1 MVTVRT
7 ALQFTTG
14 VAPAEITYV
23 QIGTHLLL
31 IVSTDIFVKL
41 IISHARI
48 KNTHTRYTF
57 CLDLHDRRYH
67 ARQYSVCTSIH
78 DEENIMLINNY
89 LNFVYVH
96 H

>member
-1 MVTVRT
+1 MVTVRAGLLYPT
-7 ALQFTTG
+7 YS

-48 KNTHTRYTF
+48 FEHAHTWNTF
-57 CLDLHDRRYH
+57 CLVLYDRRYH
-67 ARQYSVCTSIH
+67 AR
-78 DEENIMLINNY
+78 
-89 LNFVYVH
+89 
-96 H
+96 